1 MSTPHPASPDA
12 RTTVVLGVIGGSGL
26 YDMPGLER
34 VERRE
39 VQTPFGDPSGP
50 LTVGEIVREGG
61 LPPLKMVFIPRHGE
75 GHVHAPGE
83 INARAN
89 IHALKQLGVTH
100 VLSVSA
106 VGSLQEEIPPGD
118 VVIPRQLIDRTKGRE
133 STFFGDGVV
142 AHVQFGHPID
152 DGLARL
158 LQQAL
163 ATEDVTAHDD
173 KTMIVMEGPA
183 FSTKAESMLYRSWG
197 ADIIGMTALP
207 EAKLA
212 REAELAYAIL
222 ATSTDY
228 DCWHEG
234 EAEVSVDAV
243 LAVLRANVA
252 LAQRVVSNLAR
263 SMPEAVASLPYP
275 RALEHAIMTAPHLIS
290 KERRAQLD
298 LICGHHLS
306 MLDD

>member
-1 MSTPHPASPDA
+1 M
-12 RTTVVLGVIGGSGL
+12 
-26 YDMPGLER
+26 
-34 VERRE
+34 
-39 VQTPFGDPSGP
+39 
-50 LTVGEIVREGG
+50 
-61 LPPLKMVFIPRHGE
+61 
-75 GHVHAPGE
+75 
-83 INARAN
+83 
-89 IHALKQLGVTH
+89 
-100 VLSVSA
+100 
-106 VGSLQEEIPPGD
+106 
-118 VVIPRQLIDRTKGRE
+118 
-133 STFFGDGVV
+133 
-142 AHVQFGHPID
+142 
-152 DGLARL
+152 
-158 LQQAL
+158 
-163 ATEDVTAHDD
+163 AHDD

-212 REAELAYAIL
+212 REAEIAYAIL

-252 LAQRVVSNLAR
+252 LAQRVVSKLAR
-263 SMPEAVASLPYP
+263 SLPEAVASLPYP

-298 LICGHHLS
+298 LICGHYLS
-306 MLDD
+306 RVND